1 MHCGKFCSID
11 EFDCCTVIK
20 RELLFLFLFAV
31 ILFSPLL
38 PSLSVGEYLTGQ
50 IPMAPI
56 FSVLTQLFWTNLRW
70 GKVFASVEGGKYHRA
85 KIPLCISCGIILQV
99 WDQESCPVWCCICCV
114 SVLHVFRLR
123 CLVYLWCLLS
133 YSGTWIPGCVQV
145 YTLIL
150 LYCIYE

>member
-11 EFDCCTVIK
+11 EFDRCTVIK
-20 RELLFLFLFAV
+20 RELLFLFYLPSFYFHPFRRRCQWV
-31 ILFSPLL
+31 NFWLGKFQWPRFSLFSHNF
-38 PSLSVGEYLTGQ
+38 
-50 IPMAPI
+50 I
-56 FSVLTQLFWTNLRW
+56 WTNLRW
-70 GKVFASVEGGKYHRA
+70 GKVFASVERRKYHRA
-85 KIPLCISCGIILQV
+85 EIPLCISCGIILQV
-99 WDQESCPVWCCICCV
+99 WDQESCFIWCGICCI

-150 LYCIYE
+150 LYCIYK